1 MESNSIYNHT
11 SDLQNR
17 VTARQESEQFQ
28 TEVDDTNSRLQLTK
42 NLPSVIRLH
51 EKKNQLTRRNE
62 RQQRAHMTRTVQ
74 LHCTQFGLVITKHVR
89 GFCYNFNF
97 MIYKYK

>member
-17 VTARQESEQFQ
+17 VTAKQESEQFQ

-51 EKKNQLTRRNE
+51 EKKKTKTKKQLTRRNE
-62 RQQRAHMTRTVQ
+62 RQQRAQMTRTVQ
-74 LHCTQFGLVITKHVR
+74 LHCTQFGLVIT
-89 GFCYNFNF
+89 NFNF
-97 MIYKYK
+97 MIYRYK

>member
-17 VTARQESEQFQ
+17 VTAKQESEQFQ

-51 EKKNQLTRRNE
+51 EKKKKNQLTRRNE
-62 RQQRAHMTRTVQ
+62 RQQRAHMMRTVQ
-74 LHCTQFGLVITKHVR
+74 LHCTQFGIVITR
-89 GFCYNFNF
+89 PR
-97 MIYKYK
+97 ILLQL

>member
-1 MESNSIYNHT
+1 M
-11 SDLQNR
+11 
-17 VTARQESEQFQ
+17 TAKQESEQFQ

-51 EKKNQLTRRNE
+51 EKKKKKNQLTRRNE
-62 RQQRAHMTRTVQ
+62 RQQRAHMMRTVQ

-97 MIYKYK
+97 MIYRYK